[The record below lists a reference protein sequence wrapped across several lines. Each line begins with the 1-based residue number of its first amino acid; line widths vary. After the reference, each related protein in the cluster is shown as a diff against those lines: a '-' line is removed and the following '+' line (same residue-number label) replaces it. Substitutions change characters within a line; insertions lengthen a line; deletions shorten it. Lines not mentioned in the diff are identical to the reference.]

1 MGQSPGLLA
10 APTLFA
16 ARYPGSLFHARP
28 VEVLP
33 GHGHPTNMD
42 RVRRYSRD
50 CLVDLRDRI
59 GAQIHEGGG
68 LTEAY
73 YSVPSAYAHLDTFDG
88 LASRNAGRVLG
99 QREFE
104 GGAPRAIRSAPSR

>member
-59 GAQIHEGGG
+59 GAHLHEGGG